1 MFSYLKCLQMLRFT
15 TILYTVLS
23 FFELMIFL
31 KKNREHSEKQLAIRS
46 KEKDDDAVKVH
57 LMKARHL
64 HRLVRLQ
71 HPRQV
76 VAVVQKMKWLIEAK

>member
-1 MFSYLKCLQMLRFT
+1 
-15 TILYTVLS
+15 
-23 FFELMIFL
+23 MIFFL
-31 KKNREHSEKQLAIRS
+31 KKTENIQKNNLQFAPKKRMTMLTMK
-46 KEKDDDAVKVH
+46 VKVH